1 MTNLK
6 NTSISIEV
14 KKSFYR
20 DFESIPKKD
29 QLKIVK
35 AIDSLKEN
43 PFAGERLK
51 GDLQMFLRLKIG
63 KYRLAYVVEEDKTIV
78 VVVVKVGHRKDFYES
93 LKRLLG

>member
-14 KKSFYR
+14 KKSFYK

-29 QLKIVK
+29 QLKIKK
-35 AIDSLKEN
+35 AIDSLLEN
-43 PFAGERLK
+43 PFSGERLK

-63 KYRLAYVVEEDKTIV
+63 NYRLAYVVEEDKTIV